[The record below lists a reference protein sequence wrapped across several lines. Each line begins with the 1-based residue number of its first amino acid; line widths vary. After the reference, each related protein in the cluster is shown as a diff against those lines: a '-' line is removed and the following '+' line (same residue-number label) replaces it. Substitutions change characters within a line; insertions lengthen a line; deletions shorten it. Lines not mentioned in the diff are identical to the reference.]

1 MTITTEQVKELRDKT
16 SVSVMQC
23 RKALEEAGGDMEK
36 ALIIL
41 RKKGSEM
48 AEKKSDRSASD
59 GRIFIKQDGSRAIVL
74 TLYCETVAEKNSDCL
89 VCGSMAMIRL
99 IS

>member
-1 MTITTEQVKELRDKT
+1 MTTTITTEQVKELRDKT

-41 RKKGSEM
+41 RK
-48 AEKKSDRSASD
+48 
-59 GRIFIKQDGSRAIVL
+59 
-74 TLYCETVAEKNSDCL
+74 
-89 VCGSMAMIRL
+89 
-99 IS
+99 